1 VLAAARDGTAV
12 TVFGNDYDTADGTCV
27 RDYIHV
33 ADLADAHVRAL
44 KYLLA
49 GGATTAM
56 NLANAHGYSVME
68 VIETAK
74 RVCGKPVRIN
84 MAPRRPGDPAAL
96 IGSAERAR
104 ELLGWI
110 PARSA
115 LEVQLSDAWN
125 WMRKTTAT

>member
-1 VLAAARDGTAV
+1 
-12 TVFGNDYDTADGTCV
+12 
-27 RDYIHV
+27 
-33 ADLADAHVRAL
+33 
-44 KYLLA
+44 
-49 GGATTAM
+49 M

-74 RVCGKPVRIN
+74 RVCGKPIRIN

-125 WMRKTTAT
+125 WMRKSAFNR